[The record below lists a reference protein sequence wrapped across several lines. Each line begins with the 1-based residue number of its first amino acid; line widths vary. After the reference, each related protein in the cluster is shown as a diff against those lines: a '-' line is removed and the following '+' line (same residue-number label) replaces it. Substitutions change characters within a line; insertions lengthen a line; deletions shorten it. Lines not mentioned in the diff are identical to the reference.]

1 MKEENVKETAIT
13 ALRQKLAAVEAENA
27 LLRAAIEANNA
38 LVNYSLKVTREG
50 KGNG

>member
-13 ALRQKLAAVEAENA
+13 ALRQKLAALEAENA

-38 LVNYSLKVTREG
+38 LVSFCIKQKE